1 MLEVLPFTVL
11 SVQYGAFLVVLFYDE
26 MVLLED
32 EPCDL

>member
-1 MLEVLPFTVL
+1 MPEVLPFTVL
-11 SVQYGAFLVVLFYDE
+11 SAQYGAFLVVLFCDE